1 MSRSDESTR
10 DPQTP
15 AYQTTRRQFLSFIGA
30 ATTVA
35 AVAPGAF
42 ADGKDGHDDDHHDH
56 DHGGGRPSRAVA
68 RYVYVGT
75 YTAPNTAPGGV
86 VPSTA
91 LGIYVFKMDPRD
103 GGLDFVQVVDTPNP
117 SFLAIDPANQFLYST
132 NELGPGQKP
141 NINEDKGLFSAW
153 AINPANGNLSF
164 LNDVSS
170 DGTYPAHLSVHPSGK
185 YLLGSNYGTGN
196 FPVYPI
202 LSNGKIG
209 TKAFDFQDTGNGTGP
224 NPDRQEGPHAHMI
237 LTDPSQGHVFGV
249 DLGADKVMA
258 WTLDLGTGE
267 LTPNTVPYA
276 GVASGA
282 GCRHM
287 AFHPSKNFAYVIN
300 ELVSSIDAFSYD
312 PERGAFI
319 WLQTIST
326 LPAKFTGTS
335 TTAEIRVHPNG
346 QWVYGTNRGH
356 NTVAIFD
363 VDQATGKLSV
373 LGWESTRGAIP
384 RGMNIDPSGT
394 FLYAGNQNSDSI
406 AVFRINHANGKL
418 SLSDLVHTPVPVD
431 IEFGP
436 KV

>member
-1 MSRSDESTR
+1 MKRLEDSAQG
-10 DPQTP
+10 PQTRTP
-15 AYQTTRRQFLSFIGA
+15 QTTRRQFLSLLGA

-35 AVAPGAF
+35 AIAPAGF
-42 ADGKDGHDDDHHDH
+42 ADGRDWDDDDRDH
-56 DHGGGRPSRAVA
+56 DHGGGGPSKAVA

-75 YTAPNTAPGGV
+75 YTAPNVAPGGI

-117 SFLAIDPANQFLYST
+117 SFLALDPTKTFLYST
-132 NELGPGQKP
+132 NELGPGQIP
-141 NINEDKGLFSAW
+141 AGNGRFSAW
-153 AINPANGNLSF
+153 AINPANGTLTF
-164 LNDVSS
+164 LNEVSS

-196 FPVYPI
+196 FPIYRI
-202 LSNGKIG
+202 LADGKIG
-209 TKAFDFQDTGNGTGP
+209 TKTDDFPDEGNGTGP
-224 NPDRQEGPHAHMI
+224 NPARQEGPHAHMI
-237 LTDPSQGHVFGV
+237 LTDPSKGHVFGV

-258 WTLDLGTGE
+258 WTLNLGTGT
-267 LTPNTVPYA
+267 LSPNTVPYA
-276 GVASGA
+276 GVASGS

-287 AFHPSKNFAYVIN
+287 AFHPSQNVAYVIN
-300 ELVSSIDAFSYD
+300 ELVSSIDAFAFD
-312 PERGAFI
+312 PTRGAFI

-326 LPAKFTGTS
+326 LPPRFTGTS
-335 TTAEIRVHPNG
+335 TTAEIRVHPSG
-346 QWVYGTNRGH
+346 KWVYGTNRGH
-356 NTVAIFD
+356 NTVAIFA
-363 VDQATGKLSV
+363 VDEQTGKLSV
-373 LGWESTRGAIP
+373 VGWESTRGAIP

-406 AVFRINHANGKL
+406 AVFRVNHANGKL
-418 SLSDLVHTPVPVD
+418 ALSELVHTPVPVD